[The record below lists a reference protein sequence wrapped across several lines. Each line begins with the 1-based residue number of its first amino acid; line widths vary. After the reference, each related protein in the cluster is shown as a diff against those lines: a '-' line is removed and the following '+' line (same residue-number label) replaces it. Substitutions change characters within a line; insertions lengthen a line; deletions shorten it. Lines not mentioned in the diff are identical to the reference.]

1 MARAAAWAD
10 AQRAVGAREPVGVWR
25 VWVMHAGW
33 PRQGEAC
40 WLNSAGNSRLK
51 TGSPWIADTGRIVAE
66 AVAVAAGRTHR
77 RRSLIER
84 STEDRA
90 KQHAEMRHRVRKRP
104 VFRKRSLRRRC
115 SVLSSAGAKTAGAQC
130 DLGGGGG
137 EIAHRNTKRE
147 REREIRE
154 GGVTLRMYS
163 QQIPTPANPLLN
175 IVPRR
180 AANLFQQVPV
190 VSSPTARGL
199 GGPGMRCGVGGPR
212 VLECLPGHSR
222 HRCPLPTC
230 CLRPLA
236 RVSNASRMCGAGA
249 GVRRAVKGRAVGRR
263 YGRYGRSAPTR
274 APLYTCRLYVP
285 TERPYLAEAGL
296 VAAAGP

>member
-33 PRQGEAC
+33 PRQGEAY

-115 SVLSSAGAKTAGAQC
+115 SCSLPQAPRRRALGAIW
-130 DLGGGGG
+130 GGGT
-137 EIAHRNTKRE
+137 IAQRITKRE
-147 REREIRE
+147 REIGE

-199 GGPGMRCGVGGPR
+199 GGPGMRRGVGGPR